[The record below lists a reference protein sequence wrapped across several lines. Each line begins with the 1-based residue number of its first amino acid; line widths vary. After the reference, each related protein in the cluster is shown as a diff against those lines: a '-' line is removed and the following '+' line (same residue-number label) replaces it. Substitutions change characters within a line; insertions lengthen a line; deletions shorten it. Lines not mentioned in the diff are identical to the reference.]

1 MTSQQPADGTPPE
14 ASTDGTPPEAS
25 ADGPPQAP
33 ADPDPATGI
42 SSGAS
47 TRERGGPRRRPLR
60 ASLITLAALTVVA
73 AGGIG
78 ATGVLGGDGGE
89 SAEAAPST
97 PAKSATVDRTTLT
110 RSETVDGVL
119 GFGEAAT
126 VQAPASGGDSGSQG
140 STAAGA
146 DSGTGSDSGSGT
158 GSDTGSGTLTWLPD
172 VGDEIKR
179 GETVYSSDEQKS
191 VLLYGSTP
199 LYRTLDVGAEGR
211 DVLMLERNLAA
222 LGHTGFTVDEEYTE
236 TTADAVRA
244 WQDDVGREE
253 TGEVTADDAVVA
265 PGARRVAEVKAARG
279 GALTGDILTWTVTGR
294 VVTVD
299 LEVRLEGLVKDG
311 TKANVTLPDGTIVAA
326 KVTDIGTAATAA
338 ASDSGE
344 DPSAEDATL
353 PVELGVKEQKKL
365 GRYQAAPVDVTLTA
379 ESRTDVLAVP
389 VNALT
394 ARQGGGYAV
403 QVITGDAVEN
413 RPVELGLFADGMVE
427 ISGAGITEGLRV
439 GVPG

>member
-1 MTSQQPADGTPPE
+1 MTSQQPADGTPP
-14 ASTDGTPPEAS
+14 DAS
-25 ADGPPQAP
+25 ADIPPHAP
-33 ADPDPATGI
+33 ADPSTDISASGTSASDT
-42 SSGAS
+42 SSGGS
-47 TRERGGPRRRPLR
+47 TQGRSGPRRRPLR

-78 ATGVLGGDGGE
+78 ATGVLGGDGDG

-97 PAKSATVDRTTLT
+97 PAKSATVDKTTLT

-119 GFGEAAT
+119 GFGEATT
-126 VQAPASGGDSGSQG
+126 VQAPASGGGSGNQG
-140 STAAGA
+140 STAGGA
-146 DSGTGSDSGSGT
+146 DSGTGSDS

-199 LYRTLDVGAEGR
+199 LYRTLDVGSEGK
-211 DVLMLERNLAA
+211 DVLMLERNLAE
-222 LGHTGFTVDEEYTE
+222 LGHTGFTVDDEYTD

-244 WQDDVGREE
+244 WQDDLGKAE
-253 TGEVTADDAVVA
+253 TGEVTPADAVVA

-279 GALTGDILTWTVTGR
+279 GALSGEILTWTVTGR

-299 LEVRLEGLVKDG
+299 LEVRFEGLVKDG
-311 TKANVTLPDGTIVAA
+311 MKANVTLPNGTIVAA
-326 KVTDIGTAATAA
+326 EVTDIGAAATAA
-338 ASDSGE
+338 PSDGDAE
-344 DPSAEDATL
+344 ATAEDATL
-353 PVELGVKEQKKL
+353 PVELTIKDQKKL
-365 GRYQAAPVDVTLTA
+365 GRYQAAPVDVTMTA
-379 ESRTDVLAVP
+379 ETRTDVLAVP
-389 VNALT
+389 VNALI

-403 QVITGDAVEN
+403 QAITGDSVEN
-413 RPVELGLFADGMVE
+413 RPVELGLFADGLVE
-427 ISGAGITEGLRV
+427 VSGTGITEGLRV